1 MCILYGNVVL
11 RIACTVRRVYTLY
24 LKREETLSIIETYN
38 KFKAKF
44 LPENRHKTSNE
55 IAQRKLGQSIN
66 NILIKIFQKTN
77 KKAEKIC
84 KTFAELQKYFV
95 GRCGVRNPI

>member
-1 MCILYGNVVL
+1 MHLLTIF
-11 RIACTVRRVYTLY
+11 
-24 LKREETLSIIETYN
+24 LKFIFFTDIYIIFEKGGISFNHNETYN

-77 KKAEKIC
+77 KKRK
-84 KTFAELQKYFV
+84 KFAKLS
-95 GRCGVRNPI
+95 